1 MTNKT
6 NKTKNK
12 TFKIHYYFDG
22 YGEVLVEAENEEK
35 AREKFLQGEFEG
47 ENNQWGENY
56 GVINSIEE
64 A

>member
-22 YGEVLVEAENEEK
+22 YGEVLIEAENEEE
-35 AREKFLQGEFEG
+35 AREKFLQGEFEDDR
-47 ENNQWGENY
+47 
-56 GVINSIEE
+56 
-64 A
+64 